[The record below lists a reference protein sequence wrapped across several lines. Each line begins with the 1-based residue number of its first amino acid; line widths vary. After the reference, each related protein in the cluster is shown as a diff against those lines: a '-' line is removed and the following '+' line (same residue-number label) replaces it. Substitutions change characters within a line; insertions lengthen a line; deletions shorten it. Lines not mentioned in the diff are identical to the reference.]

1 MWYMY
6 TMEYYS
12 AIKKWNNVICDNIDG
27 LRGYHTKW
35 IKSKT
40 NIIWYHLYMKAKKND
55 TNKLIY
61 KTETDSENKLMVTKG
76 ERCGAGGIN

>member
-1 MWYMY
+1 
-6 TMEYYS
+6 
-12 AIKKWNNVICDNIDG
+12 
-27 LRGYHTKW
+27 
-35 IKSKT
+35 
-40 NIIWYHLYMKAKKND
+40 MKAKKND